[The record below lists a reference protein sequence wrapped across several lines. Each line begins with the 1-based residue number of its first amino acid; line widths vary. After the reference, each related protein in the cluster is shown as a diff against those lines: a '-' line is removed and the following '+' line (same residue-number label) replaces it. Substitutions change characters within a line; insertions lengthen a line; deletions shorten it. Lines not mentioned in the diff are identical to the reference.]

1 MSNMSFDEC
10 ERRLQAAA
18 KIVPREPS
26 LPITQKAVNMPM
38 EFPVIP
44 LSDEQRTILEQ
55 PIDPRVKRI
64 LGEIEEERNE
74 IARTAKS
81 RRIIRFP
88 FAGSGAGHAVRDS
101 EGRWTILSGPPPE
114 MQHAAI
120 M

>member
-1 MSNMSFDEC
+1 MNMNFDEC
-10 ERRLQAAA
+10 ERRLCAAA
-18 KIVPREPS
+18 NIVSREVLRPINQEAEK
-26 LPITQKAVNMPM
+26 LPA

-64 LGEIEEERNE
+64 LREIEEERKE
-74 IARTAKS
+74 IARAAES

-101 EGRWTILSGPPPE
+101 DGHWTIVSGPPPE
-114 MQHAAI
+114 IQHAEI
-120 M
+120 I